1 MDGQAGAEA
10 DPYACAEGK
19 EPGAEGKWRD
29 PDGPVTGCIAKLC
42 PQDD

>member
-19 EPGAEGKWRD
+19 EPGA
-29 PDGPVTGCIAKLC
+29 VTAAGLK
-42 PQDD
+42 